1 MADAI
6 AVQQHDD
13 IVKLSTISHKKHS
26 VQKKKNVGSH
36 EESFQTVIPF
46 LL

>member
-26 VQKKKNVGSH
+26 VQKKNVGSH